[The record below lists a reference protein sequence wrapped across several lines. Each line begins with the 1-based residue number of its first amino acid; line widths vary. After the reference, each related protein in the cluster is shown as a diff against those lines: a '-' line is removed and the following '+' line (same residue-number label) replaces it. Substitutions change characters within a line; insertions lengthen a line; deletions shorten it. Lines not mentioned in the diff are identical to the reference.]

1 MYTWIRK
8 LFSCCYII
16 EDDIVDY
23 DIVDYEYP
31 EYINPPNEYDCNMWY
46 QSDMDSSLDYII
58 YD

>member
-23 DIVDYEYP
+23 EYP
-31 EYINPPNEYDCNMWY
+31 KYINPPNEYDCNMWY